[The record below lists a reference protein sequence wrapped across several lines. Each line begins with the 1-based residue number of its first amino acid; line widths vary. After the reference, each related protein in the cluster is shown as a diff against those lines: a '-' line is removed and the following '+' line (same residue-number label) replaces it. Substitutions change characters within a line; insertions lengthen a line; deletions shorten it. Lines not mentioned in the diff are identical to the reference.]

1 MHELSLV
8 MHLLDVV
15 AEQARSS
22 DFRKVTSLKVEVGE
36 LACVEPDAFRLC
48 FEAASTG
55 TVAEG
60 AELRLEEVPA
70 RGRCEACG
78 AEFRLQGLGQPCP
91 ACDSSRVEVLAGRE
105 LRLRELEVS

>member
-15 AEQARSS
+15 AEHARSS
-22 DFRKVTSLKVEVGE
+22 DFLRVTSLKVEVGE
-36 LACVEPDAFRLC
+36 LACVEADAFRLC

-55 TVAEG
+55 TVGEG
-60 AELRLEEVPA
+60 AELHLEEVPA

-78 AEFRLQGLGQPCP
+78 AEFGMQGLGQPCP
-91 ACDSSRVEVLAGRE
+91 ACDSSRVEVLSGRE